1 MSIEQPCAGY
11 AFARSR
17 TLRLTCSLV
26 LYRPTCSCTFELHGG
41 IDLNVSSCRSEKQ
54 KRIDCIDPVLIR
66 FRRRSCRSWLMET
79 DAFPLFRWIG
89 DVAPCFPVAGH
100 QIRILRDPREFYET
114 LKAREIN
121 ESPIKLAVLSKL
133 IGH

>member
-1 MSIEQPCAGY
+1 MSNPAQDTPLHAPE
-11 AFARSR
+11 
-17 TLRLTCSLV
+17 LLDLHVV
-26 LYRPTCSCTFELHGG
+26 LYSCTFELHGG

-54 KRIDCIDPVLIR
+54 KCIDCIDPVLIR
-66 FRRRSCRSWLMET
+66 FRRRSCRSWLMEI